1 MKVYNMRMINKLE
14 CVNSKDSKTTIINE
28 FELSLGGFP
37 EYSINK
43 KRKEEIHKI
52 WLNFVNLVM
61 THKIYMWKNI
71 YYIQTYMSVCLLS
84 IIYLSFIKYDSL
96 KVMQ

>member
-52 WLNFVNLVM
+52 
-61 THKIYMWKNI
+61 
-71 YYIQTYMSVCLLS
+71 
-84 IIYLSFIKYDSL
+84 
-96 KVMQ
+96 